1 MTVHFVTGP
10 DMLDRVDAITREAVE
25 SGQGYRVTVKR
36 DASGAREAVVTVFDE
51 VESDA

>member
-10 DMLDRVDAITREAVE
+10 DWVDRIDAITQAAVE
-25 SGQGYRVTVKR
+25 AGQGYRVTMKR
-36 DASGAREAVVTVFDE
+36 DANGAREAVVTVFDE

>member
-10 DMLDRVDAITREAVE
+10 DIFDRVEVITREAVE
-25 SGQGYRVTVKR
+25 AGQGYRVTMQR

-51 VESDA
+51 AESDA